1 MFENAQPLKTGL
13 LDNYNK
19 LMLVMNK
26 IPQLFD
32 WGIFFSEELGVLS
45 EELSFVLCPCLNK
58 VILTR
63 IRQKSIHASMTN
75 TFIFL
80 GTSVPIVRKRKFVMS
95 SVVAIVS

>member
-32 WGIFFSEELGVLS
+32 WGIFLVRELGVLS
-45 EELSFVLCPCLNK
+45 EELSLVL
-58 VILTR
+58 
-63 IRQKSIHASMTN
+63 A
-75 TFIFL
+75 
-80 GTSVPIVRKRKFVMS
+80 
-95 SVVAIVS
+95 